1 MSAPDGELSVLMVIE
16 GEIATTQLL
25 EQVLKAGGPF
35 GVTYRKAQLSS
46 LAIEDLD
53 SQTVPLFVRC
63 GDPWLRLW
71 IKLLRRAGHPYL
83 YYIDD
88 NLWEIQGDSP
98 LALYYRDS
106 TVRDS
111 LRLAVSQAH
120 QVLTNSQV
128 LASYLGRFTSRACVL
143 PPVFDFGLIEGC
155 AREATTEIRIGFAG
169 STGRRPDLEV
179 VRPVV
184 RQVLDRI
191 PGAVFEF
198 CGALP
203 VGVEPGPGVRFFPY
217 VDSYADFI
225 RFQAKRNW
233 AIGLAPL
240 RDTVANRS
248 KTNNKYR
255 EYGACAIAGVYSNI
269 DPYRGCVEH
278 GVTGLLADNQPEC
291 WLSAIERLAFG
302 AQERY
307 RIGER
312 AEQDVRAKY
321 SVDFVASVWAD
332 CIGRTRF
339 ELLQRPSHLKRAY
352 WTGGLWGLMA
362 GKLRILGLQVEDA
375 YRKGGASMVLSKTA
389 RRVAEGFARIRK
401 G

>member
-1 MSAPDGELSVLMVIE
+1 LPDGELSVLMVIE
-16 GEIATTQLL
+16 GEIATTELV
-25 EQVLKAGGPF
+25 EQVLKAGRRF
-35 GVTYRKAQLSS
+35 GVTYRKAHLAS
-46 LAIEDLD
+46 LTIGDLD
-53 SQTVPLFVRC
+53 SKTVPLFVRC

-71 IKLLRRAGHPYL
+71 IKLLRRAGQPYL

-88 NLWEIQGDSP
+88 NFWEIQGDSP
-98 LALYYRDS
+98 LAFYYRDP

-128 LASYLGRFTSRACVL
+128 LASYLERFTSHACVL

-169 STGRRPDLEV
+169 STGRRPDLEL

-184 RQVLDRI
+184 RRVLDRI

-203 VGVEPGPGVRFFPY
+203 DGVEPGPGVRFFPY

-269 DPYRGCVEH
+269 DPYRCCVED

-302 AQERY
+302 AEERHT
-307 RIGER
+307 IGER

-321 SVDFVASVWAD
+321 SVDLVASVWAD

-339 ELLQRPSHLKRAY
+339 ELLQRPSHLMRAY
-352 WTGGLWGLMA
+352 WTGGVWGLMS
-362 GKLRILGLQVEDA
+362 GKLRILSLQVEDA
-375 YRKGGASMVLSKTA
+375 FRKGGAFMVLSKTA
-389 RRVAEGFARIRK
+389 RRVAEGFAKIRQ